1 MASRAALD
9 LFHADGGT
17 RREPR
22 YTLLLCVKLLTARGL
37 LSARL
42 RDLSLS
48 GAMVEGH
55 DLPAPSAAVFL
66 IRGPLELSARIAWRS
81 GDRAPLTEAEL
92 FAEVN
97 PSCRLTAN
105 ASLAAHC

>member
-55 DLPAPSAAVFL
+55 DLPAPGAAALRQPDPISAFKIPKCDDSDMREGLRRVARVCYL
-66 IRGPLELSARIAWRS
+66 ILGRRPETS
-81 GDRAPLTEAEL
+81 GKGQ
-92 FAEVN
+92 
-97 PSCRLTAN
+97 
-105 ASLAAHC
+105 

>member
-9 LFHADGGT
+9 LFHTDGGT

-22 YTLLLCVKLLTARGL
+22 YTLLLCVKLLTARGM
-37 LSARL
+37 LSAKL

-55 DLPAPSAAVFL
+55 DLPAPGAAVFL
-66 IRGPLELSARIAWRS
+66 VRGPLELSARIAWRS
-81 GDRAPLTEAEL
+81 GDRATMSCIS
-92 FAEVN
+92 VSS
-97 PSCRLTAN
+97 PSGLRRN
-105 ASLAAHC
+105 RWRIAA